1 MKIEVL
7 GTGMVGRALAARLV
21 QGGHDVVIGTRGVE
35 HTLARTMPD
44 AKGTAAFPTWQQDN
58 SDIRLLA
65 FADAGAYA
73 DVVVNATAGA
83 ISLEALQ
90 AVGADNLARKAIVD
104 LAVPLDYSQDRPPKL
119 AFGITDSLGEQI
131 QRASR
136 RPA

>member
-44 AKGTAAFPTWQQDN
+44 AKGTAAFPTWQQDK

-65 FADAGAYA
+65 FADAGACA

-104 LAVPLDYSQDRPPKL
+104 LAVPLDYS
-119 AFGITDSLGEQI
+119 
-131 QRASR
+131 
-136 RPA
+136 